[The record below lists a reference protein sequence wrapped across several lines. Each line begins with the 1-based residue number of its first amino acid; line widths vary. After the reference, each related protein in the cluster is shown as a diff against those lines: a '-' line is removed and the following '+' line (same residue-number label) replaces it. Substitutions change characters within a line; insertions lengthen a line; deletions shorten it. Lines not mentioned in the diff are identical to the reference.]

1 MTLRRRLVAVDLF
14 AMAATVSLVL
24 GPVPPWDRVPV
35 QLAVIGATLVALA
48 AQGLYLWRACGGRA
62 LDLQGIGHAVIA
74 GSAAGALTA
83 HTLDVDLSATEY
95 VGTAVLGGSLV
106 SLGRSLYS
114 GWLRA
119 CRASGRFIRPLLL
132 VGANDEAASF
142 DALVRMH
149 PEHGYRLCGVV
160 ALPGQQAVPSGEEGV
175 PYLGGLDDAVAAL
188 DRCGATG
195 ALIASTAV
203 PFQRLQGLTRDLL
216 AAGVDVQL
224 TTGLRGVAHRRLRWQ
239 PIAHEPV
246 VGVHT
251 PRGREPR
258 IHAFGKRA
266 LDVVLAAVGLV
277 AGLPMLVAAAI
288 AIKLEDGGPVLF
300 RNERVGQGGQP
311 LGVLKL
317 RTMVPDAERL
327 RDDLETQNARHGGP
341 LFKSDLDPRI
351 TRVGRFLRQTSLDE
365 LPQLVN
371 VLRGEMSLV
380 GPRPALPAEVAQFD
394 EELRS
399 RRLSVRPGIT
409 GLWQAEARDNPAFG
423 AYRRLDLFYVEN
435 WSLGFDL
442 AILWA
447 TAGRVLARA
456 ASTLR
461 GRPATTAVT
470 HLGTSAAP
478 TGES

>member
-1 MTLRRRLVAVDLF
+1 VAVDLV
-14 AMAATVSLVL
+14 AIAVTVSLVL
-24 GPVPPWDRVPV
+24 GPIPPWERVPV
-35 QLAVIGATLVALA
+35 QLAVIVATMVALA
-48 AQGLYLWRACGGRA
+48 AQGMYLWRATGGRA
-62 LDLQGIGHAVIA
+62 VDLQAIGHAVIA
-74 GSAAGALTA
+74 GSAAGAVTA
-83 HTLDVDLSATEY
+83 RLLVVDLSATEY
-95 VGTAVLGGSLV
+95 VGTAVVGLSLV

-119 CRASGRFIRPLLL
+119 ARVSGRFIRPLLL

-142 DALVRMH
+142 VELLRTH

-160 ALPGQQAVPSGEEGV
+160 APAGQQAVPSGVGL

-239 PIAHEPV
+239 PLAHEPV

-251 PRGREPR
+251 PRGRDPR
-258 IHAFGKRA
+258 LHAVGKRA
-266 LDVVLAAVGLV
+266 LDVVLAGTVLV
-277 AGLPMLVAAAI
+277 VSLPVLAAAAI
-288 AIKLEDGGPVLF
+288 AIKLEDRGPILF
-300 RNERVGQGGQP
+300 RNNRVGEGGQP
-311 LGVLKL
+311 LGLLKL
-317 RTMVPDAERL
+317 RTMVPDAERM
-327 RDDLETQNARHGGP
+327 RDALEAENARHGGP
-341 LFKSDLDPRI
+341 LFKSDRDPRI
-351 TRVGRFLRQTSLDE
+351 TRVGHFLRQTSLDE

-380 GPRPALPAEVAQFD
+380 GPRPALPEEVAQFD

-456 ASTLR
+456 AAAVRS
-461 GRPATTAVT
+461 RPVTTAVT
-470 HLGTSAAP
+470 HLGTTAAP